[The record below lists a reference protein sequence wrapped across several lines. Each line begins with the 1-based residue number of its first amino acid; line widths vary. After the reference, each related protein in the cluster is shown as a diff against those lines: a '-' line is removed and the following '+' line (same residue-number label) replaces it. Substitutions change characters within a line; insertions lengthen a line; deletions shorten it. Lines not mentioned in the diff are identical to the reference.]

1 MRKALPAAT
10 AHDTTKRPASPHFST
25 MPTRRSTKRKS
36 AGDGELHD
44 DAPTPVAP
52 RPEKRPRRAST
63 KPGSGS
69 AKAPA
74 KAPAKAK
81 PKAKAA
87 TKRKASR
94 GSNGRAKTSGR
105 GGSGSGSG
113 SNDAA
118 PKTKARGSKKKAAPK
133 TFKDQILAILAD
145 ADAPIGLPSIK
156 KELIA
161 RFGREDSSRFRK
173 SVGTAL
179 KALEASNLPNFGKV
193 GGSYHAGADSAVGR
207 RIAAEAAEAKV
218 KEERELAGHILCP
231 WCQTWNDGLKS
242 WDTEMPDARGSA
254 YTCTAPVEEGAQG
267 CTKKFYLSIND
278 RDQIYGSKKYRRNPY

>member
-1 MRKALPAAT
+1 VLWAQLMPAAQQHIT
-10 AHDTTKRPASPHFST
+10 LPTVPQAPHLST

-44 DAPTPVAP
+44 DAPAPVAP

-69 AKAPA
+69 AKA
-74 KAPAKAK
+74 
-81 PKAKAA
+81 A

-105 GGSGSGSG
+105 GGRGGSGSGSGSG
-113 SNDAA
+113 SNAAA

-207 RIAAEAAEAKV
+207 RIAEEAAEAKV